1 MRLDLPASFILSL
14 TLLCGAPAHLAAQ
27 TDAATPVPVTPASGI
42 AQVAVKSAQIAEIDS
57 SHIRIAVDLSA
68 VPGRTITLENLR
80 LTGLRL
86 NGLPVYA
93 QPLSEPIELIK
104 GKETAL
110 PPLYITLQTRD
121 ITTTKPL
128 REMIENQS
136 VHLTGEMVAAVKM
149 SFLEKLAMHTEHP
162 RIALPVAQDVP
173 VALGASPF
181 ARQAALGVL
190 TVVDIGL
197 QGSSVARKTI
207 PGLESPW
214 VKALETEARTDLMT
228 VETSFD
234 LKEHDGQFPVVF
246 EQLGFRLASG
256 QVVTTAEAKAP
267 WEYDAEFL
275 ARIKAGEAK
284 LEKKSVEVQLK
295 PTGQPED
302 APLLL
307 TRKDFTL
314 EERGSSGKDP
324 LLVAKPKGQPDPD
337 AQGSGQDSG
346 QNSGQD
352 SGGVSKVSVRRRAEP
367 GAMVVMVLHAPP
379 AAGGFHAAPAAVA
392 QQDSWEKVA
401 IYRLNLDPAT
411 GKPSVEVVRLSARR
425 DGQGIHLDESVDPTF
440 YGSPIVA
447 PEGVIGIVQD
457 EQVGAFLPADLATA
471 AAATAEVPATPTAE
485 AGSL

>member
-1 MRLDLPASFILSL
+1 MRLDLPASFLLSL
-14 TLLCGAPAHLAAQ
+14 ALLSGAPVLLGAQ
-27 TDAATPVPVTPASGI
+27 TDAATPVAATPASGI

-57 SHIRIAVDLSA
+57 SRLRIAVDLSA

-93 QPLSEPIELIK
+93 QPLTEPIELIK

-110 PPLYITLQTRD
+110 PPLYVTLQTRD

-136 VHLTGEMVAAVKM
+136 VHLTGAMVAAVKM

-162 RIALPVAQDVP
+162 RISLPIAQDVP

-190 TVVDIGL
+190 TVVDLGL

-234 LKEHDGQFPVVF
+234 LKEQDGQFPVVF

-307 TRKDFTL
+307 SHKDFTL
-314 EERGSSGKDP
+314 EERGSSGKDA
-324 LLVAKPKGQPDPD
+324 LIVAKPKGQPDPD
-337 AQGSGQDSG
+337 AQGSGQD
-346 QNSGQD
+346 QAKD
-352 SGGVSKVSVRRRAEP
+352 SAGVSKVSVRRRAEP

-392 QQDSWEKVA
+392 QQDTWEKVA

-411 GKPSVEVVRLSARR
+411 GKPAVEVVQLSARR
-425 DGQGIHLDESVDPTF
+425 DGQAIHLDESVDPTF

-471 AAATAEVPATPTAE
+471 AAATAEVPAPPATET
-485 AGSL
+485 GSL